1 MARRTRHFL
10 AFRALALTAGILAA
24 SSRAGAAPPVAV
36 DAIPARP
43 GDVSTIDGIVKAY
56 YEVISG
62 PAGQPREWSRD
73 RTLYPPHVRFVE
85 ITEGKDGNLRAKTM
99 THQEYVDG
107 SDPGFLKNGF
117 DEHEIHRV
125 TERFGSIANVF
136 STYES
141 RRRRDGPVIA
151 RGINSLQLFHDGARW
166 WIASSAWQDESPAHP
181 IPKAFLPD

>member
-1 MARRTRHFL
+1 MHPPKRS
-10 AFRALALTAGILAA
+10 AFALQILALSAAILSIAGGGLA
-24 SSRAGAAPPVAV
+24 GPVQV
-36 DAIPARP
+36 PVVPARP

-73 RTLYPPHVRFVE
+73 RSLYPTDVRFVE
-85 ITEGKDGNLRAKTM
+85 VSEDKNGKIETRTM
-99 THQEYVDG
+99 THQQYVDKVDG
-107 SDPGFLKNGF
+107 ELVGKGF
-117 DEHEIHRV
+117 DEREIHRV

-141 RRRRDGPVIA
+141 RRTKEGPVIA

-166 WIASSAWQDESPAHP
+166 WIASATWQDETGAHP
-181 IPKAFLPD
+181 IPKSYLPN